1 MYYNKA
7 AAAADGLTICRPS
20 LDMFGWAGDE
30 RDDGNWEIVLVATLF
45 YCSLLSPALQ
55 LSLCD
60 VVGRWGN
67 DRPFSRT
74 EKDNSFGRCVGRA
87 M

>member
-1 MYYNKA
+1 MYYNK

-55 LSLCD
+55 LSLRY

-67 DRPFSRT
+67 DKPFSRT